1 MARCITLQYRYDMRN
16 TDMVAKQQTTSVSI
30 SAPRI
35 ETATFRLIGTSPL
48 VQARFS
54 AKAKQMMMDK
64 MAAGSTSKGKKV
76 REARDFDQD
85 CLNAMHIGV
94 DGQAGVPA
102 GAFRNAM
109 ISACRLVGFKMTLA
123 KLSVFVQADTFDAV
137 DGVPLVH
144 LNGKWERL
152 DMHTR
157 NATGVVDIRVRPMWR
172 EWWIDLRVQFD
183 AEQFT
188 LTDVSN
194 LLMRAGVQV
203 GIGEG
208 RHDSKSSTGL
218 GFGCFRLGEVT

>member
-1 MARCITLQYRYDMRN
+1 MLDKIKSETV
-16 TDMVAKQQTTSVSI
+16 TI

-35 ETATFRLIGTSPL
+35 TTAEFKIVGTAPF

-54 AKAKQMMMDK
+54 AKSKQAMMSK
-64 MAAGSTSKGKKV
+64 MEQGSTAKGKRV
-76 REARDFDQD
+76 RDARDFDQD
-85 CLNAMHIGV
+85 CRDAMHIGV
-94 DGQAGVPA
+94 DGKSGVPA

-123 KLSVFVQADTFDAV
+123 KLSIFVDADTFDAV

-144 LNGKWERL
+144 LHGDWERL

-172 EWWIDLRVQFD
+172 HWHINLRVKYD
-183 AEQFT
+183 ADQFT

-208 RHDSKSSTGL
+208 RPDSKSSTGL
-218 GFGCFRLGEVT
+218 GFGTFEIEGTK

>member
-1 MARCITLQYRYDMRN
+1 
-16 TDMVAKQQTTSVSI
+16 MVGKQTTSVVSI

-35 ETATFRLIGTSPL
+35 ETASFRLIGTSPL

-54 AKAKQMMMDK
+54 AKAKQMMMEK
-64 MAAGSTSKGKKV
+64 MAAGPTSKGKKV
-76 REARDFDQD
+76 RDARNFDQD
-85 CLNAMHIGV
+85 CRDAMHVGV
-94 DGQAGVPA
+94 DGRAGVPA

-144 LNGKWERL
+144 LNGDWERL

-218 GFGCFRLGEVT
+218 GFGCFRIGEAN

>member
-1 MARCITLQYRYDMRN
+1 MAMQ
-16 TDMVAKQQTTSVSI
+16 KTTSVVAI
-30 SAPRI
+30 SAPKI
-35 ETATFRLIGTSPL
+35 QTATFRLIGTSPF

-54 AKAKQMMMDK
+54 AKAKQAMMAK

-85 CLNAMHIGV
+85 CRDAMHIGV
-94 DGQAGVPA
+94 DGKAGVPA

-123 KLSVFVQADTFDAV
+123 KLSVFVEADTFDAV

-144 LNGKWERL
+144 VHGDWERL

-172 EWWIDLRVQFD
+172 EWWIDLRVKFD
-183 AEQFT
+183 EDQFT

-208 RHDSKSSTGL
+208 RHERKSSTGL
-218 GFGCFRLGEVT
+218 GFGCFRIGEGE

>member
-1 MARCITLQYRYDMRN
+1 MRQGPAVQGHSEGKCKMLDKTKKTEIVAIT
-16 TDMVAKQQTTSVSI
+16 APKIQTAS
-30 SAPRI
+30 
-35 ETATFRLIGTSPL
+35 FKLIGTAPF

-54 AKAKQMMMDK
+54 QKAKLAMMAK
-64 MAAGSTSKGKKV
+64 MEAGGTAKGKKV
-76 REARDFDQD
+76 RDARDFDQD
-85 CLNAMHIGV
+85 CKDAMHIGV
-94 DGQAGVPA
+94 DGKNGVPA

-123 KLSVFVQADTFDAV
+123 KLSIFVEADTFDAV

-144 LNGKWERL
+144 LHGDWERL

-172 EWWIDLRVQFD
+172 KWHIDLRVKYD
-183 AEQFT
+183 ADQFT
-188 LTDVSN
+188 LTDVTN

-218 GFGCFRLGEVT
+218 GFGTFEIERA

>member
-1 MARCITLQYRYDMRN
+1 MATQ
-16 TDMVAKQQTTSVSI
+16 KTTNVVSI
-30 SAPRI
+30 SAPKI
-35 ETATFRLIGTSPL
+35 QTAKFRLVGTSPF

-54 AKAKQMMMDK
+54 AKAKQAMMAK
-64 MAAGSTSKGKKV
+64 MAAGSTARGKKV
-76 REARDFDQD
+76 RDARDFDQD
-85 CLNAMHIGV
+85 CRDAMHVGI
-94 DGQAGVPA
+94 DGKAGVPA

-109 ISACRLVGFKMTLA
+109 ISACRLVGFKMTMA
-123 KLSVFVQADTFDAV
+123 KLSVFVEADTFDAV

-144 LNGKWERL
+144 IHGDWERL

-172 EWWIDLRVQFD
+172 EWWIDLRVKFD
-183 AEQFT
+183 EDQFT
-188 LTDVSN
+188 LADVSN

-218 GFGCFRLGEVT
+218 GFGCFMIGEGE

>member
-1 MARCITLQYRYDMRN
+1 
-16 TDMVAKQQTTSVSI
+16 MVAKQQTTNVSI

>member
-1 MARCITLQYRYDMRN
+1 MAS
-16 TDMVAKQQTTSVSI
+16 KQTTSVVSI

-35 ETATFRLIGTSPL
+35 ETASFRLVGTSPL

-64 MAAGSTSKGKKV
+64 MAAGPTSKGKKV
-76 REARDFDQD
+76 RDARNFDQD
-85 CLNAMHIGV
+85 CRDAMHVGV
-94 DGQAGVPA
+94 DGRAGVPA

-123 KLSVFVQADTFDAV
+123 KLSVFVQADTFDSV

-144 LNGKWERL
+144 LNGDWERL

-218 GFGCFRLGEVT
+218 GFGCFRIGEAN

>member
-1 MARCITLQYRYDMRN
+1 MEGIQMAKAPTQS
-16 TDMVAKQQTTSVSI
+16 VVSI
-30 SAPRI
+30 SAPKI
-35 ETATFRLIGTSPL
+35 QTATFRLIGTSPF

-54 AKAKQMMMDK
+54 AKAKQAMMAK
-64 MAAGSTSKGKKV
+64 MAAGSTARGKKI
-76 REARDFDQD
+76 RDARDFDQD
-85 CLNAMHIGV
+85 CKDAMHIGI
-94 DGQAGVPA
+94 DGRPGVPA

-109 ISACRLVGFKMTLA
+109 ISACRLVGFKMTMA
-123 KLSVFVQADTFDAV
+123 KLSVFVEADTFDAV

-144 LNGKWERL
+144 INGDWERL

-172 EWWIDLRVQFD
+172 EWWMDLRVKFD
-183 AEQFT
+183 EDQFT

-218 GFGCFRLGEVT
+218 GFGCFKIEGAD

>member
-1 MARCITLQYRYDMRN
+1 
-16 TDMVAKQQTTSVSI
+16 MVGKTTTSVVSI

-35 ETATFRLIGTSPL
+35 ETASFRLIGTSPL

-54 AKAKQMMMDK
+54 AKAKQMMMEK
-64 MAAGSTSKGKKV
+64 MAAGPTSKGKKV
-76 REARDFDQD
+76 RDARNFDQD
-85 CLNAMHIGV
+85 CRDAMHVGV
-94 DGQAGVPA
+94 DGRAGVPA

-144 LNGKWERL
+144 LNGNWERL

-218 GFGCFRLGEVT
+218 GFGCFRIGEAN